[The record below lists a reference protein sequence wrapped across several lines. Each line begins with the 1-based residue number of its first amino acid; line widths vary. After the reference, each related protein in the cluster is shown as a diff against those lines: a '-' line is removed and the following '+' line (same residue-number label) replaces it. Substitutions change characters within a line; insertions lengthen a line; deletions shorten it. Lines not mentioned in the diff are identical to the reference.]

1 MRVTDLLQLEAL
13 GLAVLWAED
22 DMLAR
27 EISGVTATDLADPSR
42 FLQQGEIV
50 LSGLVW
56 WQDGDSRA
64 KADRFVTALRTA
76 GAPALLAGEETHGA
90 VPDALVESCR
100 AHGLALLAVP
110 AHTSFRAITDAVYLR
125 QWGDLSRRQDDHY
138 ALPGNV
144 RTELSRLLAASAP
157 LDALLDQA
165 LAHLGGPA
173 CHVVSATGRTVAVAA
188 SAAADAR
195 AEGPAGTGARTG
207 ARTGAGTG
215 LRVDA
220 ESSAYDAWYLRLPG
234 GADQVPPR
242 VLYEIADVVARYR
255 QGRAGL
261 DAAVRR
267 RATELLAA
275 LDATPAT
282 GRDSD
287 GKSLLAT
294 LRACGLPEQGPYR
307 VISAVA
313 GQRPDDATAALT
325 EALRHLPG
333 VRFAVGRLPDGG
345 TAAVLHEPGAADP
358 DAVRRLAD
366 LWPVLHA
373 CAPSSGLYAGVGD
386 PAATE
391 ADLRG
396 SLVQA
401 RYALSAA
408 RLERPSVEADA
419 AARLVTTA
427 DLTSLD
433 ALLAGI
439 PADVRAVFSARTLG
453 PLADES
459 RAAHR
464 VLLETLE
471 AFLAHNASWARTAE
485 AMHLHVNTVH
495 YRVQRIEFLTGRDL
509 SRLDHKL
516 DLRAAL
522 LCRPGR

>member
-1 MRVTDLLQLEAL
+1 MHVTDLLQLEAL
-13 GLAVLWAED
+13 DLAVLWAED
-22 DMLAR
+22 DLLAR

-173 CHVVSATGRTVAVAA
+173 CSVVSATGRTVAVAA

-195 AEGPAGTGARTG
+195 AAGPAGTGAR
-207 ARTGAGTG
+207 TG

-242 VLYEIADVVARYR
+242 VLYEIADVVARHR
-255 QGRAGL
+255 QGRAGR
-261 DAAVRR
+261 DAVVRR

-275 LDATPAT
+275 IDATPAA
-282 GRDSD
+282 GSD
-287 GKSLLAT
+287 CDGESLVT
-294 LRACGLPEQGPYR
+294 PLRACGLPEQGPYR
-307 VISAVA
+307 VISAVV

-333 VRFAVGRLPDGG
+333 VRFAVGQLPDGG
-345 TAAVLHEPGAADP
+345 AAAVLHEPGAGEP

-366 LWPVLHA
+366 LWPALHA
-373 CAPSSGLYAGVGD
+373 CAPSRALYAGAGD
-386 PAATE
+386 PAATA
-391 ADLRG
+391 ADLHG

-408 RLERPSVEADA
+408 RLVRPSVEPDA
-419 AARLVTTA
+419 AARLVTMA

-522 LCRPGR
+522 ICRPGR

>member
-1 MRVTDLLQLEAL
+1 MHVTDLLQLEAL
-13 GLAVLWAED
+13 DLAVLWAED

-144 RTELSRLLAASAP
+144 RAELSRLLAASAP
-157 LDALLDQA
+157 LGALLDQA

-173 CHVVSATGRTVAVAA
+173 CHVVSATGRTVAA
-188 SAAADAR
+188 SAATAASPQ
-195 AEGPAGTGARTG
+195 APVGA
-207 ARTGAGTG
+207 G
-215 LRVDA
+215 LRVEA
-220 ESSAYDAWYLRLPG
+220 ESSAYDAWYLHLPG

-242 VLYEIADVVARYR
+242 VLYELADVVARYR
-255 QGRAGL
+255 QGLAGR

-275 LDATPAT
+275 IDATPPGGT
-282 GRDSD
+282 EFD
-287 GKSLLAT
+287 GESLT
-294 LRACGLPEQGPYR
+294 VSLRACGLPEQGPYR
-307 VISAVA
+307 VVSAVA

-345 TAAVLHEPGAADP
+345 TAAVLHEPGAGESDP
-358 DAVRRLAD
+358 VRRLAD
-366 LWPVLHA
+366 VWPVLHA
-373 CAPSSGLYAGVGD
+373 CAPRLALYAGAGD
-386 PAATE
+386 PAATA

-408 RLERPSVEADA
+408 RLDRPSADGPPHDRPSPEAAAA
-419 AARLVTTA
+419 AARMVTMA

-453 PLADES
+453 PLADDS
-459 RAAHR
+459 RPSHR

-509 SRLDHKL
+509 ARLDHKL

-522 LCRPGR
+522 ICRPGG